1 MIPACIS
8 ERSNLKVII
17 KMKYF
22 TALRRRWQAFLHND
36 DLKKKIYSIVFESD
50 TPKGKLFD
58 ILLISSITLSV
69 LLVIL
74 ESMQIFP
81 HSAYLVLRILE
92 YLLTLFFTIEYL
104 ARIYCLKE
112 PRKYIFS
119 FFGIVDLLATLP
131 VYLGFVFHGSHYLLV
146 IRAFRLIRVFRIF
159 KLFLFINEGNL
170 LLRSLWISAP
180 KIFIFFFFVLILVTS
195 MGTVMYMIEG
205 TQPGSEFNNIP
216 NSIYWAIVTMT
227 TVGYGDITPVT
238 PMGRFLSAVI
248 MLIGYTII
256 AVPTGIVS
264 ATMVNEHKKPVHR
277 RCPRCRREEDD
288 PTAIYCKYC
297 GTRLKK
303 DKHPAEH
310 KERQSDER
318 F

>member
-1 MIPACIS
+1 MKFF
-8 ERSNLKVII
+8 SNLH
-17 KMKYF
+17 
-22 TALRRRWQAFLHND
+22 RRWHHFLHNEE
-36 DLKKKIYSIVFESD
+36 LKQKIYSIVFESD
-50 TPKGKLFD
+50 TPKGKMFD
-58 ILLISSITLSV
+58 IVLIASILLSV

-74 ESMQIFP
+74 ESMHIFP
-81 HSAYLVLRILE
+81 HSAYLVLRVLE
-92 YLLTLFFTIEYL
+92 YLLTLFFTVEYL
-104 ARIYCLKE
+104 ARIYCLKQ

-131 VYLGFVFHGSHYLLV
+131 VYLSFFLHGSHYMLV
-146 IRAFRLIRVFRIF
+146 IRAFRLIRIFRIF
-159 KLFLFINEGNL
+159 KLFTFINEGNL

-180 KIFIFFFFVLILVTS
+180 KILIFFFFVLILVIS

-205 TQPGSEFNNIP
+205 AQEGSSFNNIP

-238 PMGRFLSAVI
+238 PIGRLFSAII

-264 ATMVNEHKKPVHR
+264 ATMVSEHKKQEKR
-277 RCPRCRREEDD
+277 KCPRCNRDGHDFE
-288 PTAIYCKYC
+288 AVYCKYC
-297 GTRLKK
+297 GAKLKK
-303 DKHPAEH
+303 EKTDEPAN
-310 KERQSDER
+310 ERFNDER

>member
-1 MIPACIS
+1 MNWFS
-8 ERSNLKVII
+8 RLRQHWLHFLNNDELK
-17 KMKYF
+17 
-22 TALRRRWQAFLHND
+22 Q
-36 DLKKKIYSIVFESD
+36 KIYTIVFESD

-58 ILLISSITLSV
+58 ILLIGSILLSV

-74 ESMQIFP
+74 ESMNIFP
-81 HSAYLVLRILE
+81 PSANMALRVIEYVL
-92 YLLTLFFTIEYL
+92 TFFFTIEYL
-104 ARIYCLKE
+104 ARVYCLKN

-131 VYLGFVFHGSHYLLV
+131 VYLGFILHGSHYLLV
-146 IRAFRLIRVFRIF
+146 IRAFRLIRIFRIF
-159 KLFLFINEGNL
+159 KLFQFINEGNL

-195 MGTVMYMIEG
+195 MGTIMYMIEG
-205 TQPGSEFNNIP
+205 ADPNSNFNNIP

-238 PMGRFLSAVI
+238 PVGRFFSAVI

-264 ATMVNEHKKPVHR
+264 ATMVAQHKRLKER
-277 RCPRCRREEDD
+277 RCPRCHRKGHDAE
-288 PTAIYCKYC
+288 AVFCKYC
-297 GTRLKK
+297 GARLRPRQQ
-303 DKHPAEH
+303 DKTNNKPLE
-310 KERQSDER
+310 DER

>member
-1 MIPACIS
+1 MNYLS
-8 ERSNLKVII
+8 QWRK
-17 KMKYF
+17 K
-22 TALRRRWQAFLHND
+22 WHQFLHD
-36 DLKKKIYSIVFESD
+36 EDLKQRIYSIVFESD

-58 ILLISSITLSV
+58 IILIGSITLSV

-74 ESMQIFP
+74 ESMHIFP
-81 HSAYLVLRILE
+81 HSAYLALRVTE
-92 YLLTLFFTIEYL
+92 YVLTLFFTVEYL
-104 ARIYCLKE
+104 ARIYCLKQ

-131 VYLGFVFHGSHYLLV
+131 VYLSFFLHGSHYLLV

-159 KLFLFINEGNL
+159 KLFSFINEGNL

-180 KIFIFFFFVLILVTS
+180 KISIFFFFVLILVTS

-205 TQPGSEFNNIP
+205 NVPGSQFNNIP

-227 TVGYGDITPVT
+227 TVGYGDITPIT
-238 PMGRFLSAVI
+238 PAGRFLSAVI

-264 ATMVNEHKKPVHR
+264 ATMVSEHKKLEKR
-277 RCPRCRREEDD
+277 RCPRCQRDGHDFE
-288 PTAIYCKYC
+288 ALYCKYC
-297 GTRLKK
+297 GARLKPEK
-303 DKHPAEH
+303 PAGPE
-310 KERQSDER
+310 KERRADER

>member
-1 MIPACIS
+1 MKCIS
-8 ERSNLKVII
+8 R
-17 KMKYF
+17 
-22 TALRRRWQAFLHND
+22 LRQRWQHFLHD
-36 DLKKKIYSIVFESD
+36 DELKQKIYSIVFESD

-58 ILLISSITLSV
+58 IVLIGSITLSV

-74 ESMQIFP
+74 ESMHIFP
-81 HSAYLVLRILE
+81 HSAYLVLRVLE
-92 YLLTLFFTIEYL
+92 YLLTLFFTFEYL

-131 VYLGFVFHGSHYLLV
+131 VYLGFVFHDSHYLLV

-205 TQPGSEFNNIP
+205 TQPGSDFNNIP

-227 TVGYGDITPVT
+227 TVGYGDITPET
-238 PMGRFLSAVI
+238 PLGRFLSAVI

-264 ATMVNEHKKPVHR
+264 ATMVSEHKKQEKR
-277 RCPRCRREEDD
+277 KCPRCQRDGHDFE
-288 PTAIYCKYC
+288 AMYCKYC
-297 GTRLKK
+297 GAKLRREKT
-303 DKHPAEH
+303 DGQIH
-310 KERQSDER
+310 ERRNDER

>member
-1 MIPACIS
+1 MNFFS
-8 ERSNLKVII
+8 S
-17 KMKYF
+17 
-22 TALRRRWQAFLHND
+22 LRHRWQAFLHND
-36 DLKKKIYSIVFESD
+36 ELKGKIYSIVFESD

-58 ILLISSITLSV
+58 ILLIGSIILSI

-74 ESMQIFP
+74 ESMHIFP
-81 HSAYLVLRILE
+81 YSAYLVLRILE
-92 YLLTLFFTIEYL
+92 YLLTFFFTIEYL

-119 FFGIVDLLATLP
+119 FFGIIDLLATLP
-131 VYLGFVFHGSHYLLV
+131 VYLSFFLHGTHYLLV

-180 KIFIFFFFVLILVTS
+180 KIFIFFFFVFILVTS

-238 PMGRFLSAVI
+238 PLGRFLSAVI

-264 ATMVNEHKKPVHR
+264 ATMVNEHKKGIHR
-277 RCPRCRREEDD
+277 RCPRCKREESD
-288 PTAIYCKYC
+288 PAAVFCKFC

-303 DKHPAEH
+303 DKQPTEH
-310 KERQSDER
+310 KERLDDER

>member
-1 MIPACIS
+1 
-8 ERSNLKVII
+8 
-17 KMKYF
+17 MKFIRQLYGK
-22 TALRRRWQAFLHND
+22 WQDFLHD
-36 DLKKKIYSIVFESD
+36 EELKQKIYSIVFESD
-50 TPKGKLFD
+50 TKRGKLFD
-58 ILLISSITLSV
+58 IMLISSITLSV

-74 ESMQIFP
+74 ESMQLFTNSG
-81 HSAYLVLRILE
+81 HMVLRALE
-92 YLLTLFFTIEYL
+92 YLLTVFFTIEYL
-104 ARIYCLKE
+104 ARIYCLKK

-131 VYLGFVFHGSHYLLV
+131 VYMSFFVQGSHYLLV
-146 IRAFRLIRVFRIF
+146 IRAFRLIRIFRIF
-159 KLFLFINEGNL
+159 KLFTFINEGNL

-180 KIFIFFFFVLILVTS
+180 KIMIFFFFVLILVTS

-205 TQPGSEFNNIP
+205 NVAGSGFNNIP

-238 PMGRFLSAVI
+238 AFGRFISAVI

-264 ATMVNEHKKPVHR
+264 ATMVSEHKKR
-277 RCPRCRREEDD
+277 EKRKCPRCNRDGHDFE
-288 PTAIYCKYC
+288 AVFCKYC
-297 GTRLKK
+297 GARLRSEK
-303 DKHPAEH
+303 PREYVN
-310 KERQSDER
+310 ERPNDER

>member
-1 MIPACIS
+1 MKCIS
-8 ERSNLKVII
+8 R
-17 KMKYF
+17 
-22 TALRRRWQAFLHND
+22 LRQRWQHFLHD
-36 DLKKKIYSIVFESD
+36 DELKQKIYSIVFESD

-58 ILLISSITLSV
+58 IVLIGSITLSV

-74 ESMQIFP
+74 ESMHIFP
-81 HSAYLVLRILE
+81 HSAYLVLRVLE
-92 YLLTLFFTIEYL
+92 YLLTLFFTFEYL

-119 FFGIVDLLATLP
+119 FFGIIDLLATLP
-131 VYLGFVFHGSHYLLV
+131 VYLGFVFHASHYLLV

-205 TQPGSEFNNIP
+205 TQPGSDFNNIP

-227 TVGYGDITPVT
+227 TVGYGDITPET
-238 PMGRFLSAVI
+238 PLGRFLSAVI

-264 ATMVNEHKKPVHR
+264 ATMVSEHKKQEKR
-277 RCPRCRREEDD
+277 KCPRCQRDGHDFE
-288 PTAIYCKYC
+288 AMYCKYC
-297 GTRLKK
+297 GAKLRTEKK
-303 DKHPAEH
+303 GKNEDESCK
-310 KERQSDER
+310 DER